1 MLEIIKKLTLALCV
15 LVFAGCATVSKM
27 PLQEKGKTDIS
38 LAQKSILV
46 AKLSIKNANKESQQP
61 TICCIFLKKDDKD
74 LSFTEPTLVSDK
86 DKEGKT
92 YIVSMEVTPGTTQI
106 NLVRFFRQVPLLIM
120 AMADLPFNQ
129 TIEVPANKV
138 VYLGNI
144 DAVILPRTDDSQ
156 PRAGSLIPLIDQAV
170 AGFSNGTFSAKVTDN
185 FNADVAEI
193 KTKFPKVANLDFVNM
208 TLPAWKY
215 PVQEST
221 KKETSKKEEKK

>member
-1 MLEIIKKLTLALCV
+1 MLEIIKKLVLASCV

-27 PLQEKGKTDIS
+27 PLQDKSKTDIS

-61 TICCIFLKKDDKD
+61 TVCCIFLKKDNKD
-74 LSFTEPTLVSDK
+74 LSFTEPTLISDK

-92 YIVSMEVTPGTTQI
+92 YIVSMEVAPGTTTV
-106 NLVRFFRQVPLLIM
+106 NLVRFLRQVPLLVM
-120 AMADLPFNQ
+120 AMADLPFDQ

-144 DAVILPRTDDSQ
+144 DAVILPRTDDKQ
-156 PRAGSLIPLIDQAV
+156 PRAGSVIPLIDQAV

-185 FNADVAEI
+185 FAQDVAEI
-193 KTKFPKVANLDFVNM
+193 KGRFPKVANLDFVNM
-208 TLPAWKY
+208 TLPEWKY
-215 PVQEST
+215 PVQET
-221 KKETSKKEEKK
+221 AKKDAKK

>member
-1 MLEIIKKLTLALCV
+1 MLETIKKLTLVLCV

-27 PLQEKGKTDIS
+27 PLQDKTKTDIS
-38 LAQKSILV
+38 LTKKSILV

-61 TICCIFLKKDDKD
+61 TICCIFLKKDNKD
-74 LSFTEPTLVSDK
+74 LSFTEPTLLSDK

-92 YIVSMEVTPGTTQI
+92 YIVSMEVEPGTTTI

-120 AMADLPFNQ
+120 AIADLPFDQ

-144 DAVILPRTDDSQ
+144 DAVILPRTDDKQ

-170 AGFSNGTFSAKVTDN
+170 AGFSNGTFSATVKDN
-185 FNADVAEI
+185 FDQDTAEI
-193 KTKFPKVANLDFVNM
+193 KNRFPKVANLEFVNM

-215 PVQEST
+215 PEQES
-221 KKETSKKEEKK
+221 SKKAAKK